1 MGNKLRYH
9 LFGSVKGPYFP
20 RSFGMLKIAF
30 KDEYRERECTQTY
43 LNHDAQKANH
53 GTAIAILSL
62 FGHELIR
69 SLVIIGF

>member
-1 MGNKLRYH
+1 
-9 LFGSVKGPYFP
+9 
-20 RSFGMLKIAF
+20 MLKIAF